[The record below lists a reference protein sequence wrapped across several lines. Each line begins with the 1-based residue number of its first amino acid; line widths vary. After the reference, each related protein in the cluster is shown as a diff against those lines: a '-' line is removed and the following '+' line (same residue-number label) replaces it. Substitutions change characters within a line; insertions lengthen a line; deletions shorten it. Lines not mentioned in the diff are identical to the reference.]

1 MDWIRNVLVDT
12 APEESSVMLMLWA
25 DLLGY
30 PLRDVDLGAE
40 ARHAQVG
47 GVGVYRGPAL
57 AAQDLAGHGHQL
69 AGRDRLHVLALEW
82 VLQCQADLVSVMS
95 S

>member
-1 MDWIRNVLVDT
+1 
-12 APEESSVMLMLWA
+12 MLMLGA

-30 PLRDVDLGAE
+30 PLRDVDLGPQ

-57 AAQDLAGHGHQL
+57 AAQDLAGGGHQL
-69 AGRDRLHVLALEW
+69 PGGDRLHVLVLALEL
-82 VLQCQADLVSVMS
+82 VLQCQADLVLVMS
-95 S
+95 A

>member
-1 MDWIRNVLVDT
+1 
-12 APEESSVMLMLWA
+12 MLMLLA

-69 AGRDRLHVLALEW
+69 PGRDRLHVLALEW
-82 VLQCQADLVSVMS
+82 VLQCQADLVLVMS

>member
-1 MDWIRNVLVDT
+1 MDWIRDVLVDT
-12 APEESSVMLMLWA
+12 APEECNADMGA

-69 AGRDRLHVLALEW
+69 PGRDRLHVLALEW
-82 VLQCQADLVSVMS
+82 VLQCQADLVLVMS